1 MENRILVI
9 EDQLIRARDGN
20 LKKKYKSTD
29 NNDNDNFNNDYFNND
44 NFGNDFCFDN

>member
-29 NNDNDNFNNDYFNND
+29 NNDNDNFNND